1 VGPRMTVTC
10 LFFLCPGRPAP
21 GARLTPAA
29 AGMRLPET
37 VAAAGAVASV
47 TGAAMAAAAAASGE
61 DLGGVT
67 AATAASAMAAERQK
81 RLGEADSG
89 AAQMAVAVTKRWRWQ
104 RR

>member
-1 VGPRMTVTC
+1 
-10 LFFLCPGRPAP
+10 
-21 GARLTPAA
+21 
-29 AGMRLPET
+29 MRLPET

-61 DLGGVT
+61 DL
-67 AATAASAMAAERQK
+67 TAASAMAAERQK